1 MDLNKIFIEELIS
14 KIRQTDDFHNRCD
27 CLLEHDETTRLIE
40 YLDTILDEREN
51 LIHIVA
57 NKIIDNYDIESPLKE
72 ELNKA
77 RLTIIEKEEIITK
90 YIRALKILNKTI
102 EEWKMDRY
110 SDFTERARI
119 EMNVLGEL
127 ELEIE
132 RRLNEEEIN

>member
-27 CLLEHDETTRLIE
+27 CLLEHSETTKLIE

-72 ELNKA
+72 ELNQA
-77 RLTIIEKEEIITK
+77 RATIVSQNDVIED
-90 YIRALKILNKTI
+90 YNRAL
-102 EEWKMDRY
+102 
-110 SDFTERARI
+110 RI
-119 EMNVLGEL
+119 IRNIISE
-127 ELEIE
+127 
-132 RRLNEEEIN
+132 